1 MKNESWLNELLDQRP
16 HFEEVFKE
24 YINVIK
30 REKDAGDN
38 TELLKNL
45 FYIEEDLEYDMR
57 NFFKCQAAK
66 DVFDDIRSWID
77 EYKDLDSVA
86 DGPMAAGLF
95 FMGVAQTCFEKI
107 GGQVE

>member
-1 MKNESWLNELLDQRP
+1 MERVESMKNESWLNELLDQRP

-30 REKDAGDN
+30 REKDEGDN
-38 TELLKNL
+38 IEL
-45 FYIEEDLEYDMR
+45 FYIEEDLEYDMK
-57 NFFKCQAAK
+57 NFFKYQAAK
-66 DVFDDIRSWID
+66 DVLEDIRSWID

-95 FMGVAQTCFEKI
+95 FLGVAQTCFEKI
-107 GGQVE
+107 GG